1 MTYFTTKS
9 RRVAI
14 YARVSTSS
22 QTVENQFQE
31 LREVAKRNG
40 WNIVAELSDN
50 GISGAKGRDQRPA
63 FDELLKRATRREFD
77 LIMVWAIDRLGRSIQ
92 HLVVF
97 MNDIQAMG
105 VDLFV
110 MRQAIDSTTPS
121 GRMIF
126 GIFSALGEYERELIR
141 ERIMAGQKRARAQGV
156 KIGRPTKMNDA
167 VRTSVRMLRDKG
179 MGIRE
184 IARRLEIGVGS
195 VYSALAEN
203 DKSLT
208 PIKHLQL

>member
-1 MTYFTTKS
+1 MSYSKPPK
-9 RRVAI
+9 VAI

-40 WNIVAELSDN
+40 WHIVAELSDS

-63 FDELLKRATRREFD
+63 FDQLLKRATKREFD

-92 HLVVF
+92 HLVGF

-105 VDLFV
+105 VDLYV
-110 MRQAIDSTTPS
+110 HQQAIDTTTPS

-126 GIFSALGEYERELIR
+126 NIFSALGEYERELIR
-141 ERIMAGQKRARAQGV
+141 ERIMAGQKRARAQGI
-156 KIGRPTKMNDA
+156 KIGRRSKMNDA
-167 VRTSVRMLRDKG
+167 VRTSVKLLRDGG
-179 MGIRE
+179 MGIKE
-184 IARRLEIGVGS
+184 ISKRLEIGVGS
-195 VYSALAEN
+195 VYSALAL
-203 DKSLT
+203 S
-208 PIKHLQL
+208 

>member
-1 MTYFTTKS
+1 MSFISPKS

-40 WNIVAELSDN
+40 WTIVAELSDS

-63 FDELLKRATRREFD
+63 FDQLLKRATRREFD

-92 HLVVF
+92 HLVGF
-97 MNDIQAMG
+97 MNDILAMD
-105 VDLFV
+105 VDLYV
-110 MRQAIDSTTPS
+110 HQQSIDTTTPS

-126 GIFSALGEYERELIR
+126 SIFSALGEYERELIR

-156 KIGRPTKMNDA
+156 KIGRPSKLNEA
-167 VRTSVRMLRDKG
+167 VRTSVKLLRDGG
-179 MGIRE
+179 MGIKE
-184 IARRLEIGVGS
+184 ISKRLEIGVGS
-195 VYSALAEN
+195 VYGAL
-203 DKSLT
+203 KT
-208 PIKHLQL
+208 